1 MVHGLET
8 ALAGRL
14 RFVFRNFPLMDI
26 HPHALQAAEAA
37 EAADAQGRFWDMLER
52 LFKNQKALER
62 GDLLRYATGLKLDAD
77 RFLVDLETHAHA
89 ARIQGDLDSGDESD
103 VQGTPTLFVN
113 EHRHEGGYN
122 PDSLLAA
129 LRAAGA

>member
-8 ALAGRL
+8 ALAGRF

-52 LFKNQKALER
+52 LFKNQKALDKE
-62 GDLLRYATGLKLDAD
+62 DLLRYATGLKLDAD
-77 RFLVDLETHAHA
+77 RVLTDLETHAHA
-89 ARIQGDLDSGDESD
+89 ERIQRDLDSGEASG
-103 VQGTPTLFVN
+103 VMGTPTLFVN
-113 EHRHEGGYN
+113 DHKHEGGN
-122 PDSLLAA
+122 DPNSLLAA

>member
-8 ALAGRL
+8 ALAGRF

-26 HPHALQAAEAA
+26 HPHALQAAEGA
-37 EAADAQGRFWDMLER
+37 EAADAQGSFWDMLER
-52 LFKNQKALER
+52 LFKNQKALEKE
-62 GDLLRYATGLKLDAD
+62 DLLRYAAGLKLDAD
-77 RFLVDLETHAHA
+77 RFLVDLTTHAHA
-89 ARIQGDLDSGDESD
+89 DRIQRDLDSGERSD

-113 EHRHEGGYN
+113 ERKHDGRYD